1 MRAHEPVTVRKGL
14 GLDERGS
21 SALVMVLIVT
31 AVLTMIGTVAMHV
44 TSANVKS
51 SGQYKNGVQSY
62 YVAEAGIARARS
74 YLAGLEESDVVSLLE
89 DSSTLFANIPFGGGH
104 YTVDIAPAVGFEGCG
119 GESGEPLFELDGDG
133 GVTTKEK
140 VHVTFR
146 ALGSAITY
154 GAGGPEIEV
163 YAWASLNG
171 GLSWIELYD
180 GHDIDGGE
188 SETFE
193 DIGPD
198 SDIMLKVRAY
208 YRRGR
213 RTYYDKTYRSND
225 RSGHI
230 YLLENGDNPPEY
242 EPFDDQEA
250 LVTFLAGVIGSNG
263 KVSIGGNDVVMLA
276 ELGSS
281 LNSRTSDF
289 QDAVILV
296 EFERESETVAGGSSG
311 GSGGS
316 PCSGTYVKVTSTA
329 ELPGGS
335 NAVIEAI
342 MRKTGAGGG
351 GAASANPLAVVMTAG
366 PSDTRGRLYIDGR
379 DHDVNGNLL
388 GSGVLAVS
396 SLSSFRRRGASRVAG
411 TDGTGRDYGLTR
423 NWRGLAALTEQYSR
437 SWSAP
442 SGPDELLGLSDGA
455 LKSVAQSA
463 ENGSQYV
470 TNPSELD
477 FPLSGVTYVEL
488 GNRQTWK
495 PVHLGNSSGIL
506 VVHNENT
513 NAVIKNLNSGSF
525 TGVVIADD
533 IVHIHT
539 DIIGWVVTLTQSPS
553 SGNCIGNG
561 RGYVKF
567 SRQAINAALETTQV
581 SAEPGLELV
590 SIIER

>member
-1 MRAHEPVTVRKGL
+1 MRAQQSAAVRGMRI
-14 GLDERGS
+14 LDDRGS
-21 SALVMVLIVT
+21 SSLVMVLIIT
-31 AVLTMIGTVAMHV
+31 AVLTMIGTVAVHV
-44 TSANVKS
+44 TSGNVKS

-62 YVAEAGIARARS
+62 YIAEAGIARAQS
-74 YLAGLEESDVVSLLE
+74 YLAGLEESEVVSLLE
-89 DSSTLFANIPFGGGH
+89 DSSTLFGHVPFGGGH
-104 YTVDIAPAVGFEGCG
+104 YTVDIAPAAGFEGCG

-133 GVTTKEK
+133 GVTTKER

-171 GLSWIELYD
+171 GLSWTELFD
-180 GHDIDGGE
+180 GRDIDGGE
-188 SETFE
+188 SQTFE
-193 DIGPD
+193 DID
-198 SDIMLKVRAY
+198 EDTDIMLKVRAY
-208 YRRGR
+208 YRQGR

-242 EPFDDQEA
+242 EPFDNQDA
-250 LVTFLAGVIGSNG
+250 LETFLADVIGSNG
-263 KVSIGGNDVVMLA
+263 RISIGRNDVVMLA

-281 LNSRTSDF
+281 LSSSSSDF

-296 EFERESETVAGGSSG
+296 EFTSESEAVSGG

-316 PCSGTYVKVTSTA
+316 PGGSCSGTYVRVTSTA
-329 ELPGGS
+329 DLPGGS

-342 MRKTGAGGG
+342 MLKTGSSAG
-351 GAASANPLAVVMTAG
+351 GAATANPLAVVMTAG

-379 DHDVNGNLL
+379 NHDLDGNLL
-388 GSGVLAVS
+388 GSGILAVS
-396 SLSSFRRRGASRVAG
+396 SLSSYRRRGASHVAG
-411 TDGTGRDYGLTR
+411 TDGSGRDYSLTKRNPGLS
-423 NWRGLAALTEQYSR
+423 AVTEQYSR

-442 SGPDELLGLSDGA
+442 SGPDAVVGLSDGS
-455 LKSVAQSA
+455 LKSIAQSG

-470 TNPSELD
+470 TDPSDLS

-488 GNRQTWK
+488 GNRQVWNS
-495 PVHLGNSSGIL
+495 VHFGNSSGIL

-513 NAVIKNLNSGSF
+513 NAVIKNLN
-525 TGVVIADD
+525 TGTFKGILIADD

-539 DIIGWVVTLTQSPS
+539 DIIGWVVSLTQSPS

-561 RGYVKF
+561 NGQVKF
-567 SRQAINAALETTQV
+567 SSAAVNTALEATEV
-581 SAEPGLELV
+581 SSTPGLELV